1 MDDDVNRPDV
11 DARLREILKPPAA
24 SIARVVSAALRGQQ
38 PRVPRLRWRWAAA
51 TAAGLLIVGAVTWQ
65 RAGPRQPTIPATTAA
80 PRSGG
85 HYVIVVPALE
95 VAP

>member
-1 MDDDVNRPDV
+1 MDDDGNRHEV
-11 DARLREILKPPAA
+11 DARLREILKPPAPTV
-24 SIARVVSAALRGQQ
+24 ARVVSAALRGQQ
-38 PRVPRLRWRWAAA
+38 PRLPMPRWRWAAA
-51 TAAGLLIVGAVTWQ
+51 TAAGLAVVGAMTWQ
-65 RAGPRQPTIPATTAA
+65 LAGPHQPTIPATTAA